1 MYFLFVVVVVVVVA
15 VAVARGP
22 SINQGQSTDWS
33 GTTHVMSTSRSLG
46 SGCIVCCEHWA
57 LAVPKVSFG
66 VQRTCQCVRYWA
78 GGVNTDDLLHAPWY
92 WVLGHDLSCDFL
104 KNTDRHTDGAHRR
117 ST

>member
-1 MYFLFVVVVVVVVA
+1 MYFLVVVVVV

-33 GTTHVMSTSRSLG
+33 GTTHVSTSRSLG

-66 VQRTCQCVRYWA
+66 VQRTCQCVRYW
-78 GGVNTDDLLHAPWY
+78 
-92 WVLGHDLSCDFL
+92 VLGHDLSCDLL

-117 ST
+117 STQTRV